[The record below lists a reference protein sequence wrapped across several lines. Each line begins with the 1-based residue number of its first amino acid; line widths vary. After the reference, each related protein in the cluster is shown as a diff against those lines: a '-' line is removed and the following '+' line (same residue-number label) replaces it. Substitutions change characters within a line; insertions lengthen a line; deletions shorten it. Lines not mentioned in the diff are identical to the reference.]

1 MTFPFAFGS
10 QVAAIMDVLTKAAV
24 AEITKLVE
32 EGAVVLRLD
41 VQRRDTEIQELRCSL
56 QMMEAELCEA
66 REAAARRAAEKEGE
80 QTAASSMGKRLTATC
95 HAKLH

>member
-1 MTFPFAFGS
+1 MTFPFAFGT
-10 QVAAIMDVLTKAAV
+10 QVAAIMDALTKAAV

-56 QMMEAELCEA
+56 KMMEAELCEA
-66 REAAARRAAEKEGE
+66 REAAARRAAKKEGE
-80 QTAASSMGKRLTATC
+80 QTAAPSGGKRLSCT
-95 HAKLH
+95 